1 MMEMTNEEICR
12 NYKQAKHRQNQIKI
26 LADLNQV
33 SVDEIRQ
40 ILIDGGAL
48 KPKPKKESPAP
59 VTETISNTDVNY
71 AEHLKFLT
79 EYVSTRLEE
88 IEDIK
93 KELRVVRDALN
104 HICED

>member
-26 LADLNQV
+26 LADLNQT

-48 KPKPKKESPAP
+48 RPKPKKEATAP
-59 VTETISNTDVNY
+59 MPENISDTNVNY

-79 EYVSTRLEE
+79 EYISIRMKE

-93 KELRVVRDALN
+93 KELPCCPRCIESYL
-104 HICED
+104 

>member
-48 KPKPKKESPAP
+48 KPKPKKEAP
-59 VTETISNTDVNY
+59 TPMPETISDTDVNY
-71 AEHLKFLT
+71 STHLKFLT
-79 EYVSTRLEE
+79 EYIQHPAERNRRYQKGTP
-88 IEDIK
+88 
-93 KELRVVRDALN
+93 
-104 HICED
+104 CCP

>member
-48 KPKPKKESPAP
+48 RPKLKKETAAP
-59 VTETISNTDVNY
+59 EIVSDTDVNY

-79 EYVSTRLEE
+79 EYIQLRVTE
-88 IEDIK
+88 IEEAK
-93 KELRVVRDALN
+93 KDLRNIRDALN
-104 HICED
+104 HICDD